1 MGVVTSSVTLI
12 CHCDT
17 MPLIK
22 TCTKLEIYI
31 EPLLWDYMQCLIIIT
46 IIVYLN
52 GMNDFS
58 EGQFSGESKAV
69 INNGLSLFKVG
80 HIQCC
85 KKKNKIYHTD

>member
-1 MGVVTSSVTLI
+1 MGLYA
-12 CHCDT
+12 
-17 MPLIK
+17 MP
-22 TCTKLEIYI
+22 YNN
-31 EPLLWDYMQCLIIIT
+31 YY
-46 IIVYLN
+46 YLN

-58 EGQFSGESKAV
+58 EGQFSGESIAV